1 MKKLILFLFIFAA
14 LAVHAQIKILTT
26 GNVGI
31 KNLTPAKPLH
41 VTGSDVFTSGSTI
54 SSYSPYIRG
63 KNGTTTAS
71 SPEYSWVNDSITGIF
86 HPAQNTFAIATS
98 GYESIRIDANRNV
111 GIKTT
116 NPLSAFQVNDS
127 YIKTAFGSANASGL
141 NWGTSYIGFN
151 AVRQSNGYWLSNRDG
166 STANGG
172 SIIYGGLDG
181 SINFALIANTGNT
194 DHQYDDANVSSNT
207 IVKFG
212 TSCFIATG
220 TNNPPSGCKN
230 YFKGWKTIFENSVAY
245 KGTINIDLS
254 NTDPRLFT
262 TGSTQIVLYNTIS
275 GQYEDIKARSF
286 IQSSDASL
294 KQNVAD
300 ISNSIDKLTRL
311 RPVSFNWNGEVPGHA
326 KSFGFLAQEVE
337 QVIPELVFTDDSS
350 HLKSMNYIALVPY
363 LVQAIKEQ
371 QEQIKTLQDEL
382 SSCCTTGNTKDMM
395 INSNSSNTSSKTA
408 FLMQNVPNPFSTK
421 TVIRYYIPET
431 SNTAKLMIFDMQG
444 KLIKTYSVSN
454 KKEGY
459 TEINGGE
466 MQPGMYMYSLII
478 DGKELDTKRMIL
490 TE

>member
-1 MKKLILFLFIFAA
+1 MKKLILISIIFAA
-14 LAVHAQIKILTT
+14 LAVHAQIKVISG

-31 KNLTPAKPLH
+31 NSASPISSFQIYDNYTKVAFGNATNLTN
-41 VTGSDVFTSGSTI
+41 GI
-54 SSYSPYIRG
+54 SYM
-63 KNGTTTAS
+63 
-71 SPEYSWVNDSITGIF
+71 
-86 HPAQNTFAIATS
+86 
-98 GYESIRIDANRNV
+98 
-111 GIKTT
+111 
-116 NPLSAFQVNDS
+116 
-127 YIKTAFGSANASGL
+127 
-141 NWGTSYIGFN
+141 GFN
-151 AVRQSNGYWLSNRDG
+151 AVRQSNDWWLSSNNG
-166 STANGG
+166 TKNGG
-172 SIIYGGLDG
+172 FVLYGDLDG
-181 SINFALIANTGNT
+181 SLNLAPIANTGGSNNVYADTYIGNNT
-194 DHQYDDANVSSNT
+194 T
-207 IVKFG
+207 IKFG
-212 TSCFIATG
+212 TSCFLSVG
-220 TNNPPSGCKN
+220 TNNPPSGCTA
-230 YFKGWKTIFENSVAY
+230 YLKGWKTIFENSVAY